1 MRVAIFCLV
10 GLVLVAVDVIP
21 ALPVADEEPVV
32 ELTLGCMRDGQR
44 YEVGSTY
51 EEPCK
56 YCYCMPGNVNFTCAS
71 IMCDWPSCP
80 AGWVIKTPP
89 GSCCPICAQP

>member
-10 GLVLVAVDVIP
+10 GLVLVALDAVP

-32 ELTLGCMRDGQR
+32 ELNPGCMRDGQR

-56 YCYCMPGNVNFTCAS
+56 YCFCLPGHVNFTCS
-71 IMCDWPSCP
+71 HIMCDIIPCP
-80 AGWVIKTPP
+80 DGWVYNTPP
-89 GSCCPICAQP
+89 GYCCPICVQP